1 MVPHIDGQ
9 FLRDVEAVLT
19 APDRGLGTWVDKTT
33 VTWFKFNHQLAV
45 AIGDI
50 LQRNFHHAWPTY
62 RMIPVVF
69 KARWF
74 FLLTRMHTWD
84 SRHTVTVWTQFNLVA
99 RTLYRDNM
107 RVLKRGWAR
116 GLDKPRWMT
125 TTVWNDLVDMF
136 TEFDPDDV
144 GFMS

>member
-9 FLRDVEAVLT
+9 FLRDVEVVLT
-19 APDRGLGTWVDKTT
+19 APDRADLPVLNLGLGTWVDKTT

-62 RMIPVVF
+62 QMIPVVF
-69 KARWF
+69 K
-74 FLLTRMHTWD
+74 RMHTWD
-84 SRHTVTVWTQFNLVA
+84 SRHTLTVWTQFNLVA

-107 RVLKRGWAR
+107 RALKRDGR
-116 GLDKPRWMT
+116 
-125 TTVWNDLVDMF
+125 VV
-136 TEFDPDDV
+136 
-144 GFMS
+144 

>member
-19 APDRGLGTWVDKTT
+19 APDRADLPVLNPGLGTWVDKTT
-33 VTWFKFNHQLAV
+33 VTWFKFNHELAV

-74 FLLTRMHTWD
+74 FLP
-84 SRHTVTVWTQFNLVA
+84 TVSIEF
-99 RTLYRDNM
+99 LYKALPVNRRPNSYY
-107 RVLKRGWAR
+107 L
-116 GLDKPRWMT
+116 LS
-125 TTVWNDLVDMF
+125 L
-136 TEFDPDDV
+136 
-144 GFMS
+144 